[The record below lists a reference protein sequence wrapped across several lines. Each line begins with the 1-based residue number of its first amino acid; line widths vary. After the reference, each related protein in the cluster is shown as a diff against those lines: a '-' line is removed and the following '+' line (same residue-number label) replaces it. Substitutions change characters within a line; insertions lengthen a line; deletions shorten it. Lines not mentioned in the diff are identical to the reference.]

1 MSSLNKATLIGRLG
15 QDPEIKTF
23 SGGASVTNF
32 SIATSEKFKNKAGE
46 QQEKTEWHN
55 IQSWGKLGEICGQY
69 LRKGSLVYIE
79 GRIET
84 REYEDK
90 NNVKKYATSI
100 NINEMKML
108 GSKSDSNAPAQSKQS
123 NIPEKDLPF

>member
-15 QDPEIKTF
+15 QDPDIKTF

>member
-55 IQSWGKLGEICGQY
+55 IQSWGKLGEICKQY

-90 NNVKKYATSI
+90 NNVQKIRYKH
-100 NINEMKML
+100 
-108 GSKSDSNAPAQSKQS
+108 
-123 NIPEKDLPF
+123 